1 MSQLRNPIVP
11 TRRPPPLE
19 GGDRLTRAEFER
31 RYDAMPELKKA
42 ELIEGIVY
50 MGSPVRFVQHGK
62 PHMEISGWL
71 SYYIAKTPGT
81 SGGDNS
87 TVRLDDDNEPQPDLL
102 LRIEPAA
109 GGKSRIDEDGY
120 LNGPVE
126 LAIEVAS
133 SSVSIDTHIKM
144 NAYRKQGIGEYLV
157 YRVLDQAVN
166 WYRLEDSKYVEIP
179 PDAAGIIKSGAFP
192 GLWLSPT
199 DLLAGNLAGLFA
211 VVDQGVATPD
221 HQAFCRHLAAA
232 R

>member
-1 MSQLRNPIVP
+1 
-11 TRRPPPLE
+11 
-19 GGDRLTRAEFER
+19 
-31 RYDAMPELKKA
+31 MPELKKA
-42 ELIEGIVY
+42 ELIDGIVY
-50 MGSPVRFVQHGK
+50 FGPSVRFEQHGE
-62 PHMEISGWL
+62 PHLRMGGWL
-71 SYYIAKTPGT
+71 GCYQAKTCGV
-81 SGGDNS
+81 SGGSNS

-102 LRIEPAA
+102 LRIDPAA

-126 LAIEVAS
+126 LAIEIAA

-144 NAYRKQGIGEYLV
+144 EAYRKMGIGEYLV

-179 PDAAGIIKSGAFP
+179 PDAAGIIRSQVFP
-192 GLWLSPT
+192 GLWLSPGE
-199 DLLAGNLAGLFA
+199 LLAGNLAGLFA
-211 VVDQGVATPD
+211 VIDRGVATAE